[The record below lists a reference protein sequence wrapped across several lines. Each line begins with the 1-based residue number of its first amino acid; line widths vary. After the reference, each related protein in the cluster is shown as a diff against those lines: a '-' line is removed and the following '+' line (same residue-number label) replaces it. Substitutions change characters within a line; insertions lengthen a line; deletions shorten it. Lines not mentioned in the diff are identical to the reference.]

1 MSTAG
6 DLLLL
11 TTDPTSGKSTIG
23 SMESDAVLGGAML
36 YDLVELGRLALEG
49 KDKKARVAVADRAPV
64 PDPALEAAFARV
76 RDRKPAKAQNI
87 VTRLG
92 KHGQKN
98 LYSAL
103 AAEGSVRARD
113 KKLFGIFPLTRHD
126 VLAKVRRDDL
136 LRRIRASL
144 LQGQPPDDETGP
156 LIGLLS
162 AGNLVK
168 FVVDRPDRKRAK
180 KRAAEIAEG
189 DWASESVRAAIR
201 AANAAMTAAIAASAA
216 AASGS

>member
-11 TTDPTSGKSTIG
+11 ATDPTSGKSKIG

-36 YDLVELGRLALEG
+36 YDLVEIGRLALEG
-49 KDKKARVAVADRAPV
+49 DGRKARVVVVDRAPV
-64 PDPALEAAFARV
+64 ADPALEAAFARV
-76 RDRKPAKAQNI
+76 RDRKPAKAQNL

-103 AAEGSVRARD
+103 AAEGAVRARD
-113 KKLFGIFPLTRHD
+113 EKLLGIYSLTRHD
-126 VLAKVRRDDL
+126 VLAGVRRDEL

-144 LQGQPPDDETGP
+144 LQVQPPDEETGP

-162 AGNLVK
+162 AGSLVK
-168 FVVDRPDRKRAK
+168 FVVDKPDRKRAK
-180 KRAAEIAEG
+180 KRAEEIAEG